1 MSGKPEWD
9 IPDDWLL
16 YPGGG
21 CTGHYSQG
29 YSFHVFDE
37 IIRMEEYPLLEELF
51 HRPQT
56 IEDKR
61 LFKTIL

>member
-1 MSGKPEWD
+1 MSGKPEHD

-16 YPGGG
+16 WPVGG
-21 CTGHYSQG
+21 CGYHSQG
-29 YSFHVFDE
+29 LSFHVFDE
-37 IIRMEEYPLLEELF
+37 LLRYEEYPALEELF

-56 IEDKR
+56 LEDKR